1 MIAELNIRTCRECGN
16 IFRTPHQDQLC
27 PTCKKK
33 HRQMAMEAQAAS
45 HRKPPMKE
53 EPQKPKVSLAQEQK
67 VERIYNA
74 IHKDRYYGYGDITK
88 IIENT
93 KADRCVC
100 CGDIIPEGRLVCPIC
115 ESEGERNV

>member
-27 PTCKKK
+27 STCKKK
-33 HRQMAMEAQAAS
+33 HRKMAMEAQTAS
-45 HRKPPMKE
+45 YKKPPMKE
-53 EPQKPKVSLAQEQK
+53 TPPKPKISLREALRIEK
-67 VERIYNA
+67 IYNT
-74 IHKDRYYGYGDITK
+74 IHKDKIRTHGEITQ

-100 CGDIIPEGRLVCPIC
+100 CGAVIPEGRLVCPIC
-115 ESEGERNV
+115 ESEGKQNV